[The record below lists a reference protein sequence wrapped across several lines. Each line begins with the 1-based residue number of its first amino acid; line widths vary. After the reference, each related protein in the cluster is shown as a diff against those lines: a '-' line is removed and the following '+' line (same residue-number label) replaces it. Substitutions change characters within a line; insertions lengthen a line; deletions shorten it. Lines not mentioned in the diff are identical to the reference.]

1 MRTAKVVKEEKLMS
15 NKFKVLKVSREINPG
30 MTYRE
35 IEEFARVDAELTE
48 VADSD
53 KVGLA
58 AALKEADIILF
69 GGVPITRQIIE
80 AAPKCIAI
88 MCESVGYDA
97 IDVKAANDNN
107 ILVVNHPSF
116 EWCIEEVSNHALA
129 LILACAKKIKLLD
142 KLVSQGRWSG
152 AKKEQSPMGSIYGQT
167 LGIIGCGAIGRMVA
181 RKAKCFGLNV
191 IGYDPYIAHVYLA
204 KENGITLM
212 SLDEVLKADYI
223 SLHLDL
229 NETSFHIINDKAFAQ
244 MKPSAYL
251 INTSR
256 GKVVDEAALVKA
268 LQEGKIAGA
277 GLDVFEDEP
286 LPKESPLT
294 KMDNVIMLS
303 HSASYSNYAFSI
315 APVSIAREAGR
326 IISGKWPRNPVN
338 KDVKPRV
345 ALVKGN

>member
-1 MRTAKVVKEEKLMS
+1 MT
-15 NKFKVLKVSREINPG
+15 SRE
-30 MTYRE
+30 TD
-35 IEEFARVDAELTE
+35 EFVKVGAELVE

-53 KVGLA
+53 KAGLA
-58 AALKEADIILF
+58 AALKEADILLY
-69 GGVPITRQIIE
+69 GGVPITRAIME
-80 AAPKCIAI
+80 AAPKCIAVLFQT
-88 MCESVGYDA
+88 VGYDA
-97 IDVKAANDNN
+97 IDLKAANDNK
-107 ILVVNHPSF
+107 ILVVNNPSF
-116 EWCIEEVSNHALA
+116 EWCVEEVSNHALTLLLA
-129 LILACAKKIKLLD
+129 LAKKVKTLD
-142 KLVSQGRWSG
+142 KLVAQGRWSE
-152 AKKEQSPMGSIYGQT
+152 AKKAQNPMGAIYGQT
-167 LGIIGCGAIGRMVA
+167 LGIVGCGAIGRMVA
-181 RKAKCFGLNV
+181 RKAKCFGLNI
-191 IGYDPYIAHVYLA
+191 IGYDPYIAQVYLA
-204 KENGITLM
+204 KENGITLT
-212 SLDEVLKADYI
+212 SLEEVLKADYVT
-223 SLHLDL
+223 LHPDL
-229 NETSFHIINDKAFAQ
+229 NETSLHMINDKAFAQ

-315 APVSIAREAGR
+315 APVSIAKEAGR